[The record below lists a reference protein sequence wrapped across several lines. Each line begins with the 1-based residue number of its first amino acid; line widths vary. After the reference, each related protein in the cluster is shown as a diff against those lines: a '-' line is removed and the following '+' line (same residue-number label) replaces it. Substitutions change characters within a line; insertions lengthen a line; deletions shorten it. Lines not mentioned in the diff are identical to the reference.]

1 MFKVE
6 VCLRGKIPEAPGR
19 TPVKGVW
26 GRWGGD
32 VGGRW
37 GCGVGCGDGD
47 GGGGGGCGLV
57 GGGVGIVKALVHSSS
72 AT

>member
-6 VCLRGKIPEAPGR
+6 VCLRGKILEAPGR

-37 GCGVGCGDGD
+37 GCGVGCG
-47 GGGGGGCGLV
+47 
-57 GGGVGIVKALVHSSS
+57 
-72 AT
+72 ATDIKNSLHFLKI

>member
-6 VCLRGKIPEAPGR
+6 VCLRGKILEAPGR

-47 GGGGGGCGLV
+47 GGGGGG
-57 GGGVGIVKALVHSSS
+57 
-72 AT
+72 